1 MGRSKNEFTIH
12 HELHVEALEDMK
24 RACNEE
30 ELNTKMLMSIWA
42 FCSHMDLCLS
52 RLIDLEERRDR
63 KNAADA

>member
-12 HELHVEALEDMK
+12 HELHTESLEDMK
-24 RACNEE
+24 RACNED
-30 ELNTKMLMSIWA
+30 ELRMKMLLSIWA

-63 KNAADA
+63 KNASDA